1 MSGNTKEKNAV
12 RNNAGKKTPAATA
25 PMANATVLE
34 KIENLAATF
43 HHRKCNEMSSRFP
56 FFNIKGNNKS
66 YQTPPQKSP
75 PLRSLLNPHRNA
87 FRFVSIGVS
96 VEILRRKQL
105 GLFLAY
111 FYSLHSDLSDFQPA
125 TQRPVRP
132 QKAPP
137 LCSHLNPD
145 RNAFRFV
152 SIRVSVEILRRKQVR
167 LV

>member
-1 MSGNTKEKNAV
+1 M
-12 RNNAGKKTPAATA
+12 KTPVATA
-25 PMANATVLE
+25 PVANACSNATVLE

-43 HHRKCNEMSSRFP
+43 RHRKCNETSLRFL
-56 FFNIKGNNKS
+56 FLNIKGNDKS